1 MDAKYDDMVPVSLF
15 ANQELLDRH
24 NDRLA
29 VFDAG
34 AEVTQMQQIVR
45 AVNTF
50 DQAREAL
57 DGLLSILATY
67 RKTTGVMD
75 GGALK
80 GWEQKGREA
89 LAAMK
94 GQP

>member
-1 MDAKYDDMVPVSLF
+1 MEQKYRLVTTWPEDSVQVRDRKTNEILVAITPR
-15 ANQELLDRH
+15 EL
-24 NDRLA
+24 
-29 VFDAG
+29 
-34 AEVTQMQQIVR
+34 VTMKH
-45 AVNTF
+45 TF

-57 DGLLSILATY
+57 DGLLSVLATY

-89 LAAMK
+89 LAAMEATHE
-94 GQP
+94 